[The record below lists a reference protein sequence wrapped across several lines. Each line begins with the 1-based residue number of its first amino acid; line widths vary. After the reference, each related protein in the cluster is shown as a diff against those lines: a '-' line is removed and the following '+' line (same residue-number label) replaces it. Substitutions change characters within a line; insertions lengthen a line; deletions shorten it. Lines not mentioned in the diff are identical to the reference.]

1 VGESGAPIEI
11 PIGARIIMAARDY
24 HNLSM
29 QQPDGSRLAP
39 NEIIRELR
47 QRRNGNY
54 DSQVIN
60 AMKRVVLRKADRT
73 PDDSLLEELELLHD
87 STFEA

>member
-1 VGESGAPIEI
+1 
-11 PIGARIIMAARDY
+11 
-24 HNLSM
+24 LSR
-29 QQPDGSRLAP
+29 PRSSRLAP
-39 NEIIRELR
+39 NEIIRDLR

>member
-1 VGESGAPIEI
+1 MWRA
-11 PIGARIIMAARDY
+11 GARGEYARY
-24 HNLSM
+24 PSLSR
-29 QQPDGSRLAP
+29 PRSSRLAP
-39 NEIIRELR
+39 NEIIRDLR